1 MNSVTYRGRTYPC
14 RVVDVQNYG
23 ERCVSVESLDK
34 ALFDDEGNYVSDKA
48 RLIDEDIFF
57 FVPDNCITSGDE
69 ELATFVASSIGAE
82 ASERSN
88 A

>member
-1 MNSVTYRGRTYPC
+1 MSSVIFRGRTYPC

-23 ERCVSVESLDK
+23 ERFVSVESLEK
-34 ALFDDEGNYVSDKA
+34 ALFDGEGTYVSDKA
-48 RLIDEDIFF
+48 RLIDEDILF
-57 FVPDNCITSGDE
+57 FVPDSCITLGDE
-69 ELATFVASSIGAE
+69 ELAAFIAGSIGAE